1 MAKLTDATITEVSSL
16 DDTALFYAVDTTR
29 ATGDQDTRITKA
41 NLKTQLTPTTPT
53 LQQVATQGAEVVDT
67 PLELKSDEA
76 EVAIFYENQNVAG
89 SIQTP
94 SDGATYSSEDASGNM
109 TQYKNQKIIL
119 NNNDLNLPRESGGV
133 GLYAGVWNG
142 STNIPV
148 LANTDANKKGVE
160 YKVSTAGSV
169 DFGAGS
175 ITFAIGD
182 IVANDGSIWYK
193 KVDNSQTFITNTYTF
208 STLPSGVIGML
219 ATITD
224 ASSVSYRGT
233 ASGGGSDTALVFY
246 DGTNWIY
253 H

>member
-16 DDTALFYAVDTTR
+16 DDTALFYAVDQTR
-29 ATGDQDTRITKA
+29 AEGDQDTRITKA
-41 NLKTQLTPTTPT
+41 NLKTELAPDAPT
-53 LQQVATQGAEVVDT
+53 LQEVTTQGATTTDAVT
-67 PLELKSDEA
+67 IQNELTVGDGA
-76 EVAIFYENQNVAG
+76 ESIINTTDG
-89 SIQTP
+89 SIED
-94 SDGATYSSEDASGNM
+94 DGGAMTIRHTSALTLNSPTLRKTNGEEIASFNG
-109 TQYKNQKIIL
+109 
-119 NNNDLNLPRESGGV
+119 D
-133 GLYAGVWNG
+133 WNA
-142 STNIPV
+142 STNSPT